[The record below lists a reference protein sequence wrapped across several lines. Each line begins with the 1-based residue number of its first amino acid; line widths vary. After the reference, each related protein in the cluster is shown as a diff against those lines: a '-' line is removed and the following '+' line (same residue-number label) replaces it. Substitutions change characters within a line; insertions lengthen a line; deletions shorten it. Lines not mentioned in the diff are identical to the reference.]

1 MMTPVL
7 KNLAI
12 VRLVLY
18 RLIRTQQFSDAISL
32 FDSEEGL
39 TLRQWEDIGDTNKNY
54 FLQKNFSTSL

>member
-39 TLRQWEDIGDTNKNY
+39 TLRQ
-54 FLQKNFSTSL
+54 